1 MEATA
6 AKALIDQGI
15 DEIER
20 VIVGKRDIIRLTI
33 TTFLANGHVLF
44 EDVPG
49 VGKTTL
55 AQTLAKVF
63 AGSYH
68 RIQFTPDL
76 LPGDITGVSIYNR
89 HANSFEFQQG
99 PIFATFVLADEIN
112 RATPRTQSALLE
124 AMGERKVT
132 LDGTTY
138 PLDGNFFVLATQNPS
153 DYEGTYPLP
162 EAQMDRFL
170 MRLSIGYPD
179 KPAELAMLNLADQ
192 SATPPTAHE
201 VITAEQV
208 RELKEQVQKVRF
220 ADSLLDYLLSI
231 TTATRQ
237 DQRIRL
243 GVSPRGSLALAAAAR
258 AYALTQGRGFVLAE
272 DIQRLTPLVLGH
284 RLILQ
289 PGIQL
294 TSDQVLADLLQQ
306 IPVPLTR

>member
-6 AKALIDQGI
+6 AKALIDQAI

-33 TTFLANGHVLF
+33 TTLLANGHVLF

-76 LPGDITGVSIYNR
+76 LPGDITGVSIFDR
-89 HANSFEFQQG
+89 HDNTFAFQPG

-132 LDGTTY
+132 LDGTTH
-138 PLDGNFFVLATQNPS
+138 PLDANFFVLATQNPS

-179 KPAELAMLNLADQ
+179 KKAELAMLDLADR
-192 SATPPTAHE
+192 ATTAPAAQE
-201 VITAEQV
+201 IISAEQLSA
-208 RELKEQVQKVRF
+208 LKAQVQKVHF
-220 ADSLLDYLLSI
+220 ADSLLDYLLEI
-231 TTATRQ
+231 TSATRK
-237 DQRIRL
+237 DDRIRL
-243 GVSPRGSLALAAAAR
+243 GVSPRGTLALAAAAR
-258 AYALTQGRGFVLAE
+258 AYALTQGRNFVLAE
-272 DIQRLTPLVLGH
+272 DIQLLVPLVFAH
-284 RLILQ
+284 RLIIQ
-289 PGIQL
+289 PGVRLNAAVI
-294 TSDQVLADLLQQ
+294 LAELLQQ
-306 IPVPLTR
+306 IPVPITR